1 VVWRATR
8 MEVNL
13 KNIKDNYRAI
23 QRHIGKGKRIFGVV
37 KGNAYNLGAVEVSKA
52 LLEVGADFFAVA
64 TPDEAFELR
73 EAGIDTPVLV
83 LGPSPYRVAEEYV
96 KYGVRPAINDLG
108 IAKALSDAS
117 VKLGMP
123 AYGHLKIDTGMGR
136 IGFFPEDVVDA
147 AKKIK
152 SLPGLVLEGVFTHF
166 AIADEKDLT
175 YTIGQHDKFEKALKD
190 LEEAGITFS
199 IRHCCNSGG
208 TLAKPEWAMEGVR
221 PGQLVVG
228 MYPSPEVVK
237 PIDLKPGFEFK
248 TEVVALRDVPSGR
261 GIGYGLTYHTTGAE
275 KIAVIPAGY
284 ADGYSRDLS
293 GKGAEVLIRGH
304 RCPVVGRVCMD
315 QTMVNVSNLPDVE
328 IGDEVVLI
336 GKQGDDFVSVEEMAG
351 KLGGVVTT
359 IPIGIG
365 KRVPRVYLD

>member
-1 VVWRATR
+1 

-37 KGNAYNLGAVEVSKA
+37 KGNAYNLGAVEVAKA

-64 TPDEAFELR
+64 TPDEAIELR

-83 LGPSPYRVAEEYV
+83 LGPSPYAVAEEYV
-96 KYGVRPAINDLG
+96 RYGIRAAVNDLG
-108 IAKALSDAS
+108 IAKSLSDAS

-136 IGFFPEDVVDA
+136 IGFFPEDVVDV

-152 SLPGLVLEGVFTHF
+152 ALPGLVLEGVFTHF

-175 YTIGQHDKFEKALKD
+175 YTIGQHEKFEKALKD
-190 LEEAGITFS
+190 LEAAGITFS
-199 IRHCCNSGG
+199 IRHCCNSGA
-208 TLAKPEWAMEGVR
+208 TLAMPEWAMEGVR

-228 MYPSPEVVK
+228 MYPSPDAVRSVK
-237 PIDLKPGFEFK
+237 LKPGFEFK
-248 TEVVALRDVPSGR
+248 TEIVALRDVPPGK
-261 GIGYGLTYHTTGAE
+261 GISYGLIYHTSGTE

-284 ADGYSRDLS
+284 ADGFSRDLS
-293 GKGAEVLIRGH
+293 GKGAEVLVRGV

-315 QTMVNVSNLPDVE
+315 QAMINVSAVPDVR
-328 IGDEVVLI
+328 IGDEVVLL
-336 GKQGDDFVSVEEMAG
+336 GKQGDELISLEEMAG
-351 KLGGVVTT
+351 KLGGIVTT